1 LTNAFEQRLAL
12 CRQPSVSTGLRSI
25 GRGIEKE
32 ALRVTSDGHLA
43 QTRHPPS
50 VGSALTHPSI
60 TTDFAEALMEFI
72 TPVFTDIDGCLTSL
86 DDIHR
91 FVEHELNALPRP
103 EYLWLASMPC
113 VLGGDENI
121 PVAQYGSAN
130 VARMK
135 TIYRIGLGHRYGR
148 LMQTISGIHY
158 NFSLPDELWRAL
170 QQAENGGTADEK
182 CLQDFKTERYFA
194 LIRNFRRY
202 VWLLVYLFGASPALC
217 KSFLDGRAHKL
228 QEFDAHTLY
237 LPHATSLRMGD
248 LGYTSS
254 AQEHMVVSYN
264 NLDEY
269 VASLLEGLTHSL
281 PEYERIGVKV
291 DNVNGEQEYR
301 QLSSS
306 LLQIENE
313 FYSTIRPKRTTKSG
327 EAPINALCERG
338 VEYIEVRCIDVNPY
352 QPLGIDAQQIRFLD
366 SFLLFCA
373 LSDSPPLCAD
383 EYRESQT
390 NLATVVNRGREPGL
404 TLNKHGDKITLQQ
417 WATTLVNDI
426 ANCAQLFDGIHDT
439 HKYSD
444 SITAQRIKIADTQ
457 QTPSAQVLTDMTAQ
471 KLTYIRFADQLSR
484 QHRETFLARPLS
496 AELYA
501 HMQAEAAQ
509 SLRNQAVVE
518 AADTLPFEQYL
529 ERYYRQYDTA
539 RVKHCK

>member
-1 LTNAFEQRLAL
+1 MTHAFEQRLAL
-12 CRQPSVSTGLRSI
+12 CQRTDISASLREI
-25 GRGIEKE
+25 ARGIEKE
-32 ALRVTSDGHLA
+32 ALRVTVDAHLA
-43 QTRHPPS
+43 QTPHPAA

-72 TPVFTDIDGCLTSL
+72 TPVFTDIDTCLASL

-91 FVEHELNALPRP
+91 FVTHELAQQAAP

-121 PVAQYGSAN
+121 PVAQYGRSN

-135 TIYRIGLGHRYGR
+135 TIYRVGLGHRYGR
-148 LMQTISGIHY
+148 SMQTISGIHY
-158 NFSLPDELWRAL
+158 NFSLPDALWRAL
-170 QQAENGGTADEK
+170 QQAESTPSEL

-217 KSFLDGRAHKL
+217 KSFLNNREHKL
-228 QEFDAHTLY
+228 LAFDAHTLY

-291 DNVNGEQEYR
+291 DNDYR

-327 EAPINALCERG
+327 EAPITALCERG

-373 LSDSPPLCAD
+373 LHDSPELGAD
-383 EYRESQT
+383 EYRESQA
-390 NLATVVNRGREPGL
+390 NLTAVVNRGREPGL
-404 TLNKHGDKITLQQ
+404 TLKQNGHSVSLKD
-417 WATTLVNDI
+417 WATKLVDDI
-426 ANCAQLFDGIHDT
+426 ARCAAIFDAAHNT

-444 SITAQRIKIADTQ
+444 SIGAQRIKIVNAE
-457 QTPSAQVLTDMTAQ
+457 QTPSAQVLHDMHEQ
-471 KLTYIRFADQLSR
+471 KLTYVRFADQLSR
-484 QHRETFLARPLS
+484 QHREMFLSRPLS
-496 AELYA
+496 HDVYK
-501 HMQAEAAQ
+501 HMQDEAAQ
-509 SLRNQAVVE
+509 SLHKQADVE
-518 AADTLPFEQYL
+518 AADTLSFEQYL
-529 ERYYRQYDTA
+529 ERYYHQYDTA
-539 RVKHCK
+539 RVKHC